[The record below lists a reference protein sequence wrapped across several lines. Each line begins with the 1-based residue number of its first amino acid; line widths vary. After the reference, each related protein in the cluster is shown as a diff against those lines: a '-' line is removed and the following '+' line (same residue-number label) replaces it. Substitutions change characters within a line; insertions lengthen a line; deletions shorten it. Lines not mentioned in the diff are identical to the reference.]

1 MSVRGLGLTSALLAA
16 VGVLGVAGKQ
26 TVAFWAWACLAV
38 ALGLAMAILVVQA
51 APDPLLPRKL
61 LLLVLVAPLFAG
73 SYGLGRMLW
82 GKAVSLEQLLELT
95 GLWFLLFGALA
106 VAFLMLRKT
115 SARPS

>member
-1 MSVRGLGLTSALLAA
+1 MSVRGFGLTSALLAA
-16 VGVLGVAGKQ
+16 VGVLGVAGKES
-26 TVAFWAWACLAV
+26 VAFWAWACLAV

-51 APDPLLPRKL
+51 ARDPLLSRKL
-61 LLLVLVAPLFAG
+61 LVLVLVAPLFAG
-73 SYGLGRMLW
+73 GYGLGRMLW
-82 GKAVSLEQLLELT
+82 GKPVSWQHLLELA